1 MNEIIVEE
9 YTSYKEEEIL
19 PIYESVGWSNY
30 VNDKEMLKS
39 SYEHSLLSLVAKIE
53 NEIVGVIRVV
63 GDGHSIVYIQDII
76 VSPKHQRLGI
86 GSMLL
91 NNVLEKYKDVYQK
104 VLITDNTPKT
114 VEFYKSA
121 GFLFDQDVNIA
132 AFIKMKNM

>member
-1 MNEIIVEE
+1 MKEIIIEE